1 MSLQQLLTNVVVIAS
16 AGHGLVLGIS
26 SRQPAAR
33 AAELHAGTMGI
44 MAHELRT
51 PLATM
56 SLIGDAVRAEAARMR
71 DAGAEA
77 RKLARACNRWCA
89 T

>member
-1 MSLQQLLTNVVVIAS
+1 M
-16 AGHGLVLGIS
+16 GLVLGIS
-26 SRQPAAR
+26 SSNLRREQ
-33 AAELHAGTMGI
+33 LNYTLGTMGI

-56 SLIGDAVRAEAARMR
+56 SLIGDAIRGEASAVRKRQR
-71 DAGAEA
+71 PQRSSNFRPG
-77 RKLARACNRWCA
+77 CTRWCA